1 MADCKVSQK
10 LSDRVSSGVFGL
22 ENIVKLV
29 HVVDVELHAGDA
41 RALELHHV
49 LSQRS
54 GLVGKH
60 VLDLAKFLH
69 LNNFMF
75 MIMKNS

>member
-1 MADCKVSQK
+1 
-10 LSDRVSSGVFGL
+10 
-22 ENIVKLV
+22 VKFV

-49 LSQRS
+49 LGQRS

-60 VLDLAKFLH
+60 VLDLAKFLD
-69 LNNFMF
+69 
-75 MIMKNS
+75 

>member
-1 MADCKVSQK
+1 
-10 LSDRVSSGVFGL
+10 
-22 ENIVKLV
+22 
-29 HVVDVELHAGDA
+29 VELHAGDA